1 MARAKFGTLL
11 LAFLVLSL
19 SACNTLQ
26 SLLPQ
31 PKPFEADVVGESYQ
45 TVAPGETATY
55 TLRLS
60 FQEGAGP
67 VTLRVALA
75 DPCAKGTSYCPGW
88 DSTRY
93 PGVEHPREALTLT
106 PSAPEVYL
114 AFQVASDALPQ
125 GPFKYEV
132 TLGGQGTSGKRVA
145 EVVPLYLKILFPGE
159 RSSLLTC

>member
-1 MARAKFGTLL
+1 MARTKFGTLL

-31 PKPFEADVVGESYQ
+31 PKPFEAHVVGEGYQ

-60 FQEGAGP
+60 FREGAGP

-93 PGVEHPREALTLT
+93 PGVEHPRETLTLT
-106 PSAPEVYL
+106 PGTPEVSL

-132 TLGGQGTSGKRVA
+132 VLTGQDASGKTVE
-145 EVVPLYLKILFPGE
+145 EVVPLYLKILPPGE
-159 RSSLLTC
+159 RSGM